1 MQIYAKSVGL
11 CFGLLILRLLDV
23 GLAYCLTLK
32 FFTMAKQKGIIK
44 LKGTMGDVTY
54 YRTADGYMARE
65 KGGIERNRI
74 MNDPAFKRTR
84 ENGQEFGTAGKGG
97 QLIRKSQRILLRQVG
112 DKRVTGRL
120 VQVLMRIVK
129 SDGVNERGLRTI
141 QDGDMDQLK
150 GFEFNQKGKLTTV
163 FFTGFFPIFDRA
175 SGAFDV
181 DVADFVPNEAIDA
194 PRGTTHIQLSAGVSS
209 LDFTARTFE
218 EGHIVSPII
227 PYDNQTQAAFTLSA
241 SVPAATTLPVIGVV
255 GVSFFQEVNGQMYPL
270 RNGVFNAL
278 SIVTVDQP

>member
-1 MQIYAKSVGL
+1 
-11 CFGLLILRLLDV
+11 
-23 GLAYCLTLK
+23 
-32 FFTMAKQKGIIK
+32 MAKQKGIIK

-65 KGGIERNRI
+65 KGGIEKNRI

-97 QLIRKSQRILLRQVG
+97 QLIRKSQRILLRQVA
-112 DKRVTGRL
+112 DNRVIGRL
-120 VQVLMRIVK
+120 LQQLMRVIK
-129 SDGVNERGLRTI
+129 SDAVNERGLRTV
-141 QDGDMDQLK
+141 QDGDMSQLQ

-163 FFTGFFPIFDRA
+163 FFTGFTPTFDRP
-175 SGAFDV
+175 SGAYDV
-181 DVADFVPNEAIDA
+181 DIAEFVPNEAIDA
-194 PRGTTHIQLSAGVSS
+194 PRGTTHIQLSAGLSS
-209 LDFTARTFE
+209 LNFTARSFE
-218 EGHIVSPII
+218 EGHILSPVM

-241 SVPAATTLPVIGVV
+241 TIGAASTLPVIGVV

-278 SIVTVDQP
+278 SIVTVNQP

>member
-1 MQIYAKSVGL
+1 
-11 CFGLLILRLLDV
+11 
-23 GLAYCLTLK
+23 
-32 FFTMAKQKGIIK
+32 MAKQKGILK

-65 KGGIERNRI
+65 KGGIEKSRI

-112 DKRVTGRL
+112 DNRVTGRL
-120 VQVLMRIVK
+120 VQQLMRIIQ
-129 SDGVNERGLRTI
+129 SDPINERGLRTV
-141 QDGDMDQLK
+141 QDGDMSQLK

-163 FFTGFFPIFDRA
+163 FFTGFTPTFDRP
-175 SGAFDV
+175 SGAYDV
-181 DVADFVPNEAIDA
+181 DIADFVPNEAIDA

-209 LDFTARTFE
+209 LDFGARSFE
-218 EGHIVSPII
+218 EGHILSPII
-227 PYDNQTQAAFTLSA
+227 PYDNQSQAAFTLNST
-241 SVPAATTLPVIGVV
+241 VPAASTFPVIGVV